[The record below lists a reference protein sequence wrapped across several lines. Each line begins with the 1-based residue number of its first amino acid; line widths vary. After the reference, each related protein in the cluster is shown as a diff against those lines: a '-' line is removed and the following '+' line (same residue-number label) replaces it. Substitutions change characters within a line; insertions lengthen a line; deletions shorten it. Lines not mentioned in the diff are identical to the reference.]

1 MVDAVVVVI
10 VAAKMV
16 VPVAGAAAVEVA
28 GTAVALVEPLKK
40 ADAAYLVP

>member
-16 VPVAGAAAVEVA
+16 VPVAGAAAMEVTGA
-28 GTAVALVEPLKK
+28 AVALAEPAKK
-40 ADAAYLVP
+40 ADAAYLVA